1 MVKNNS
7 VDTVWGV
14 LNNIPDPEIPSI
26 SIVDLGIIRDVNYND
41 NMFSIII
48 TPTYSGC
55 PAFSFIK
62 QEIDRELKLISINN
76 YEITIQLSPAW
87 TTDWMSNEVKNKLKE
102 SGISPPK
109 DQIQCPQCDSFEVE
123 IISSFGSTACK
134 SFYKCLSCLEP
145 FHHFK
150 KF

>member
-48 TPTYSGC
+48 TPT
-55 PAFSFIK
+55 
-62 QEIDRELKLISINN
+62 
-76 YEITIQLSPAW
+76 
-87 TTDWMSNEVKNKLKE
+87 
-102 SGISPPK
+102 
-109 DQIQCPQCDSFEVE
+109 
-123 IISSFGSTACK
+123 
-134 SFYKCLSCLEP
+134 
-145 FHHFK
+145 
-150 KF
+150 